1 MPLSLI
7 LLHCLVRL
15 LPQAGGSNTQILYNS
30 SGTATGSANMT
41 FDGTRPTFAS
51 LRTNSILPSGGLPSG
66 AFGGG
71 IIQIVETKSNTQ
83 VSYSGS
89 GSWRDVLSLSIT
101 PRSSSNK
108 ILLMAMITA
117 AYGNGRPE
125 AGCRFLRNSTAVY
138 VTSGTLSNQIAKGNA
153 WGREIDNDYS
163 ASTAQ
168 LIQVDSPGTTS
179 AITYKFQAFVSENNT
194 WYLNRSTLNGD
205 YGMTGTTTFQAL
217 EISG

>member
-1 MPLSLI
+1 MSQLK
-7 LLHCLVRL
+7 V
-15 LPQAGGSNTQILYNS
+15 
-30 SGTATGSANMT
+30 
-41 FDGTRPTFAS
+41 D
-51 LRTNSILPSGGLPSG
+51 SIVPSGGLPSG

-71 IIQIVETKSNTQ
+71 IIQIVETKSNAQ

-89 GSWRDVLSLSIT
+89 SSWRDVLSLTIT

-125 AGCRFLRNSTAVY
+125 AGCRFLRDDTAVY
-138 VTSGTLSNQIAKGNA
+138 VTSGTLSNQIAKGSA
-153 WGREIDNDYS
+153 WGRDIDADYS
-163 ASTAQ
+163 ATTNQ

-179 AITYKFQAFVSENNT
+179 AITYKLQAFVSESNT
-194 WYLNRSTLNGD
+194 WYLNRTTNNND
-205 YGMTGTTTFQAL
+205 YGMCGTTTFQAL